1 MSNVERFL
9 PAFGRLL
16 MAVIFLLSGFGK
28 LAAPAGTKAYIT
40 AAGLPFPGLAYLAAI
55 LFEVG
60 FGLCFLFGYRTKLM
74 AVLLSV
80 FTLLAA
86 IGFHSN
92 FADQNMMIHFLKNI
106 AIVGGLL
113 QVAAFGGGALSID
126 AWLARSRSPAGR
138 AVSA

>member
-1 MSNVERFL
+1 MSNIERVL

-16 MAVIFLLSGFGK
+16 LAVLFLLSGFAK
-28 LAAPAGTKAYIT
+28 IAAPAGTKAYIA
-40 AAGLPFPGLAYLAAI
+40 AAGLPAPDLAYLAAI
-55 LFEVG
+55 IFEVG
-60 FGLCFLFGYRTKLM
+60 FGFCFLFGYRTRLM
-74 AVLLSV
+74 AVLLSI
-80 FTLLAA
+80 FTLAAA

-92 FADQNMMIHFLKNI
+92 FADQNTMIHFMKNI
-106 AIVGGLL
+106 AIIGGLL